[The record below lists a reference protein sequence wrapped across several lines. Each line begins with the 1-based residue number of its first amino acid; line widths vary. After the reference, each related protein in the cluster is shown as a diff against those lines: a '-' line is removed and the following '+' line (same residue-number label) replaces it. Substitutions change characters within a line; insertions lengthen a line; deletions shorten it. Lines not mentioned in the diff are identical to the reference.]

1 MSRNVPPP
9 RKPPRPPKRSQKRDV
24 VADALAELE
33 ASPEISAPTPV
44 ATDRDP
50 LEGEWLYK
58 ENDVVRGPVSADRLL
73 DGARQG
79 TFANDTPIAR
89 EVGQWQALHTI
100 PVFADAWEEGAK
112 DREQEQKLAAV
123 QKRRAGVRRAR
134 LVLLALV
141 FLIPFSACAV
151 VSRTVVAARPWD
163 DSDKWRKQAPPLIDI
178 PKRPE
183 KPPVRVA
190 ALQKKPIEK
199 PKDESTD
206 DESSK
211 GDGADAKATDSK
223 DDASTAS
230 KKNNRRRSRRRS
242 GRSTSSSAKSEKP
255 TDKKTEKKREEKP
268 KKVAS
273 TRKEKV
279 AEKLTDKQVNAGLK
293 RGIKG
298 IGACLKA
305 ETGRN
310 DAMPPTVTVAF
321 SINNAGKAIQI
332 KVLER
337 QVRNGP
343 LTPCMRK
350 AVGRIRWPKTFGEN
364 RYVEVPFRIKKRN
377 K

>member
-24 VADALAELE
+24 LADALAELE
-33 ASPEISAPTPV
+33 ASPEVSAPTPI
-44 ATDRDP
+44 ASERDP
-50 LEGEWLYK
+50 LDGEWLYK

-73 DGARQG
+73 EGAREG

-89 EVGQWQALHTI
+89 EVGQWQALHTV
-100 PVFADAWEEGAK
+100 PVFADAWEEGARH
-112 DREQEQKLAAV
+112 REQEKKREAV
-123 QKRRAGVRRAR
+123 EKRRASVRRAR
-134 LVLLALV
+134 LVLLAFV

-163 DSDKWRKQAPPLIDI
+163 DSDKWRKQAPPLIEI

-190 ALQKKPIEK
+190 ALQTKPEEK
-199 PKDESTD
+199 PDGDKPETAPDDKKGEES
-206 DESSK
+206 
-211 GDGADAKATDSK
+211 KATDEK
-223 DDASTAS
+223 AEASSS
-230 KKNNRRRSRRRS
+230 KKNTSRRSRRRGS
-242 GRSTSSSAKSEKP
+242 RSSKAST
-255 TDKKTEKKREEKP
+255 KTEKEPAKVDEKKEDKS

-273 TRKEKV
+273 ARKEKV
-279 AEKLTDKQVNAGLK
+279 AEKLSDKQVNSGLK

-305 ETGRN
+305 ETERN
-310 DAMPPTVTVAF
+310 EAMPPTVTVAF

-350 AVGRIRWPKTFGEN
+350 AVGKIRWPKTYGEN
-364 RYVEVPFRIKKRN
+364 RYVEVPFRIKKR